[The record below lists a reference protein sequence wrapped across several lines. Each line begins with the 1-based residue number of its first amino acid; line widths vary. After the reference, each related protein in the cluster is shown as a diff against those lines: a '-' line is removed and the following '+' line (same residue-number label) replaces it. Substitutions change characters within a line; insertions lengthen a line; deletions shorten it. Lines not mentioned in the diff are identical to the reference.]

1 MATTKN
7 QDRKEYALETLL
19 VRLKPYDP
27 RRGFVLRRF
36 TYKGIK
42 FQEERGWYRVE
53 KQVADYLAGVRQV
66 EHDAHSPS
74 AFDVQSDEEAKA
86 LDARE
91 ESEAKTRKNALE
103 APRVSVGRGDLT
115 SDDLRAV
122 APSRAPVAA
131 AAVAVGATAIP
142 RAEADKAKKDR
153 V

>member
-1 MATTKN
+1 M
-7 QDRKEYALETLL
+7 ETLL

-53 KQVADYLAGVRQV
+53 KPVADYLAGVRQV
-66 EHDAHSPS
+66 EHNPHSPL
-74 AFDVQSDEEAKA
+74 AFDVQTDEEAKA

-103 APRVSVGRGDLT
+103 ATRVSVGRGDLI
-115 SDDLRAV
+115 SEDLRGAGARV
-122 APSRAPVAA
+122 PAATTAATTAPRV
-131 AAVAVGATAIP
+131 
-142 RAEADKAKKDR
+142 EADKPKKDR